1 MIVFEIFTA
10 KNGKIAEVAKH
21 ATTEFYDL
29 MEKKKDKL
37 KALKNYTVYQ
47 QMVGP
52 FGKFYMVWEVDSF
65 ADFQAIMTNMRSDE
79 ELSNYLDGWND
90 LLVDGSCSIEILN
103 KIT

>member
-1 MIVFEIFTA
+1 MIIFEIFTA
-10 KNGKIAEVAKH
+10 KNGKVTETAKH

-29 MEKKKDKL
+29 MKKKKEKL

-52 FGKFYMVWEVDSF
+52 YGKFYMVWEVDSF
-65 ADFQAIMTNMRSDE
+65 ADFQSIMANMRSDE
-79 ELSNYLDGWND
+79 ELSRYLEGWND
-90 LLVDGSCSIEILN
+90 LLVDGSFSIEILN

>member
-21 ATTEFYDL
+21 ATTEFYYL

-65 ADFQAIMTNMRSDE
+65 ADFQAIMINMRSDE
-79 ELSNYLDGWND
+79 ELSKYLDGWND
-90 LLVDGSCSIEILN
+90 LIVDGSCSIEILN